1 MTKIV
6 LILRHKVSGDLKEVK
21 FKKSLRFANR
31 IRKFMKDYDLVQV
44 KGKSS
49 NKLVQY
55 MRNQITKYEKSPKD
69 YKIDRGE
76 MFGVAASETR
86 TGVDHVHKSMKR
98 IPKRLR
104 DKMFGEEDEQ

>member
-6 LILRHKVSGDLKEVK
+6 LVLRHKISGDLKEIK

-31 IRKFMKDYDLVQV
+31 IRRYMKDYDLVQV

-49 NKLVQY
+49 DKLVQY
-55 MRNQITKYEKSPKD
+55 MRSQISKYEESPKD
-69 YKIDRGE
+69 YNIDRGE

-86 TGVDHVHKSMKR
+86 TGVSHVHKSMTR

-104 DKMFGEEDEQ
+104 DKLFGGKDE